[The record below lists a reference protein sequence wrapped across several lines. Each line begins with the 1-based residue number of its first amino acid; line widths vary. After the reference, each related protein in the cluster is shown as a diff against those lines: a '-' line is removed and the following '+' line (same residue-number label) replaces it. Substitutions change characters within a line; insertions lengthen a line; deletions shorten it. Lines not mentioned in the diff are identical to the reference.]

1 MRDRNIEEYCS
12 CIFMYLHVFTI
23 NRLITQINY
32 LVHIILTPSLFRQF
46 RYFRDK
52 IFESKIFDWWC
63 WFFNQ
68 ISTDQ
73 WLDQSKILTIYK
85 IRDNC
90 IYQSSRF
97 PSQINSWVKNFE
109 NFDRQIPETISK
121 KRAVTQ
127 GIFRKLFPSKF
138 HEYLPMKKIFFSQKQ
153 VMTQRLFQTLAFP
166 DIGKSFRKFSWVMP
180 RKFAYMG

>member
-32 LVHIILTPSLFRQF
+32 LVHIILTLACFGNF
-46 RYFRDK
+46 D
-52 IFESKIFDWWC
+52 IFETK
-63 WFFNQ
+63 FFSRKFSTGNVDSSIRSVQ
-68 ISTDQ
+68 ISDHQ

-109 NFDRQIPETISK
+109 NFDRQIPETIFK

-127 GIFRKLFPSKF
+127 RISRKLFPD
-138 HEYLPMKKIFFSQKQ
+138 FFQ
-153 VMTQRLFQTLAFP
+153 VL
-166 DIGKSFRKFSWVMP
+166 
-180 RKFAYMG
+180 